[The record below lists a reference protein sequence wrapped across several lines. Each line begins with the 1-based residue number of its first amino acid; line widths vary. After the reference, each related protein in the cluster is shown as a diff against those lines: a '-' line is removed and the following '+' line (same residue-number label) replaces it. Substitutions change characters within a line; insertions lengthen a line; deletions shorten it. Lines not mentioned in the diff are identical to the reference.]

1 MDFQL
6 QSLQLTSIH
15 IIALDYIVQKV
26 QVLSKY
32 SAHNILQQFLLVA
45 NNRLLLL
52 LEVTWDKNKSLEQLD
67 SNPNSFDLE
76 FIESFQFR
84 SYISDLA
91 VDSE

>member
-84 SYISDLA
+84 NYISDLQ